1 MTPPSK
7 AGFAVFSFA
16 WVWCILSPCRQLSGI
31 ASIWTDRGLIRHSWV
46 TWLKLEQTL
55 SAASARW
62 LFPDFEVILNHPFC
76 SWRKVDVPFPS
87 QYVLSHPWIK
97 VTFLVLPSH
106 QNNEFCNHC
115 RKKHARIPQKR
126 WLASS
131 SSWEGQWNAT
141 EVPCAE
147 CCLVKARVRNSK
159 PLPGSFI
166 ERKTH
171 SVVKRFLF
179 WKHH

>member
-16 WVWCILSPCRQLSGI
+16 WVRCILSPCRQLSGI

-97 VTFLVLPSH
+97 VTFLVLPS
-106 QNNEFCNHC
+106 QSEQWVLQSL
-115 RKKHARIPQKR
+115 QK
-126 WLASS
+126 
-131 SSWEGQWNAT
+131 
-141 EVPCAE
+141 
-147 CCLVKARVRNSK
+147 KARSYPSEEAVGFFLQLGRA
-159 PLPGSFI
+159 
-166 ERKTH
+166 
-171 SVVKRFLF
+171 VKRHGGALR
-179 WKHH
+179 WVLPC